1 MSYFCTVTADQLFIH
16 IIDFER
22 GTFIMFCICWAY
34 YFFTNTG
41 NKPWRVDKRMCCLYG
56 GLMLWKLAVLLLR
69 TVSWFPQLAGNP
81 HLDLLSFQLDIV
93 TVVWVVL
100 GLTGLSRRRRLT
112 WWLWGLHLV
121 PISVLIVLNFC
132 CLDRWVWWASWG
144 YSVLYGLVFLV
155 LCGRAAWRYNNYV
168 HEIYAAYSRNQLIHS
183 AWVMILMIVQFSL
196 WSASMWI
203 PTLSCGAVYYL
214 TSLILWTFANLH
226 VEAGLEE
233 REASNV
239 DMNSFVLSMDELEKQ
254 QDADFESDS
263 AAQETSGED
272 TDESMEVFAYRLR
285 TICEETKLYAQEG
298 ITRDDM
304 AKAMHINH
312 TYFSQML
319 RQTTGKTFYEYVN
332 SLRMDDAQR
341 LLSDP
346 DFPLDMVPLEIGYRH
361 KSTYYRVFQERFGC
375 KPQEWRERHLASATR

>member
-1 MSYFCTVTADQLFIH
+1 
-16 IIDFER
+16 
-22 GTFIMFCICWAY
+22 
-34 YFFTNTG
+34 
-41 NKPWRVDKRMCCLYG
+41 
-56 GLMLWKLAVLLLR
+56 
-69 TVSWFPQLAGNP
+69 
-81 HLDLLSFQLDIV
+81 
-93 TVVWVVL
+93 
-100 GLTGLSRRRRLT
+100 
-112 WWLWGLHLV
+112 
-121 PISVLIVLNFC
+121 
-132 CLDRWVWWASWG
+132 
-144 YSVLYGLVFLV
+144 
-155 LCGRAAWRYNNYV
+155 
-168 HEIYAAYSRNQLIHS
+168 
-183 AWVMILMIVQFSL
+183 MILMIVQFSL